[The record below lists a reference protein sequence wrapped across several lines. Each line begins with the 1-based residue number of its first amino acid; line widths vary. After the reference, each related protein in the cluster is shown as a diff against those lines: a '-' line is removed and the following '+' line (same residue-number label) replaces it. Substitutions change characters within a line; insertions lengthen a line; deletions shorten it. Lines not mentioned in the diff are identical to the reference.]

1 MNVMRLCVLG
11 LFVIASAAEAA
22 SGMTFSVPAGS
33 DQVVIIESPTISPMS
48 GGTGGAFFSYIIA
61 PQSNCNS
68 LSVYFGV
75 LDANKVESGNGSGVA
90 YWTGR
95 NVVAGKKF
103 RKQDVVPYSD
113 KGHLF
118 VKRVICLRPEGGPI
132 EFNSNL

>member
-1 MNVMRLCVLG
+1 MKIWQ
-11 LFVIASAAEAA
+11 LFVMGLLAVTNAAGAA

-48 GGTGGAFFSYIIA
+48 GGTGAAFFSYIIA
-61 PQSNCNS
+61 PQTNCS
-68 LSVYFGV
+68 SMSVYFGMQ
-75 LDANKVESGNGSGVA
+75 DANKVESGNGSGVTF
-90 YWTGR
+90 WTGR

-103 RKQDVVPYSD
+103 RKEDVVPYAE

-118 VKRVICLRPEGGPI
+118 VKRIICFRPGAGPL